1 MNIHSTEKTFT
12 SAAALISDY
21 AAVRRRLLGR
31 PSRKTVP
38 PPAPT
43 SVETDPMV
51 TVRRL
56 LPPVKL
62 HFHDAHVKA
71 FRRWQMIAASGP
83 CTEHILKR
91 CQQERMSFELVVGPC
106 RKRKI
111 AHFRQKLMW
120 EIKMSVKPS
129 ASWHEIGRLFGG
141 RDHTTALHGVRA
153 HQVRVDSGEA

>member
-1 MNIHSTEKTFT
+1 MNIQFTAKTFT
-12 SAAALISDY
+12 SAAAMIADH

-31 PSRKTVP
+31 PPRKIASPV
-38 PPAPT
+38 PAP
-43 SVETDPMV
+43 VESDPMV
-51 TVRRL
+51 TVRRR

-91 CQQERMSFELVVGPC
+91 CQEERMSFELVVGPC

-153 HQVRVDSGEA
+153 HQARVDSEEV

>member
-12 SAAALISDY
+12 SAAALIADY
-21 AAVRRRLLGR
+21 AAVRRRLLGTS
-31 PSRKTVP
+31 PRKIVP
-38 PPAPT
+38 PPAAT

-91 CQQERMSFELVVGPC
+91 CQEERMSFELVVGPS